1 MNMGLYVLIAILL
14 VVIVFILMGVRVI
27 NQGYVGLV
35 ERPGKFHRTLP
46 PGLHI
51 IIPFF
56 DRIART
62 PDMRTIVLNSDE
74 QSVITKDNVG
84 FTVDTVAYFRIIDP
98 YKAIYEVNNLRMAIE
113 SIIATTLRNEFG
125 QLDLDET
132 LTSRD
137 KINHSLRETL
147 DSVTTPWGVRIER
160 VEVKNIDPPA
170 EIREAMEKQ
179 MHAERVRREKVTH
192 AEGEK
197 TAVILKADGLKQ
209 SIILEAEADK
219 QKQILEAEAQKQ
231 YQILLAEG
239 EKQAIELVAQAEAN
253 RYELIYSKLKSLDVD
268 SSILQIEGI
277 NAFKELG
284 KSENKMIVPYEAA
297 ALMGALK
304 SGKEMLK
311 GQ

>member
-1 MNMGLYVLIAILL
+1 M
-14 VVIVFILMGVRVI
+14 
-27 NQGYVGLV
+27 
-35 ERPGKFHRTLP
+35 
-46 PGLHI
+46 
-51 IIPFF
+51 
-56 DRIART
+56 
-62 PDMRTIVLNSDE
+62 
-74 QSVITKDNVG
+74 
-84 FTVDTVAYFRIIDP
+84 
-98 YKAIYEVNNLRMAIE
+98 
-113 SIIATTLRNEFG
+113 
-125 QLDLDET
+125 
-132 LTSRD
+132 
-137 KINHSLRETL
+137 
-147 DSVTTPWGVRIER
+147 
-160 VEVKNIDPPA
+160 
-170 EIREAMEKQ
+170 
-179 MHAERVRREKVTH
+179 
-192 AEGEK
+192 
-197 TAVILKADGLKQ
+197 KQ

-239 EKQAIELVAQAEAN
+239 EKQAIDLVAQAEAN

>member
-1 MNMGLYVLIAILL
+1 MALYVLGCILV
-14 VVIVFILMGVRVI
+14 VVIVFILTGVRVI
-27 NQGYVGLV
+27 NQGFVGMV
-35 ERPGKFHRTLP
+35 ERLGKFHRVLQ
-46 PGLHI
+46 PGLHL

-56 DRIART
+56 DRIAKT
-62 PDMRTIVLNSDE
+62 SDMRTIVLNSDE

-147 DSVTTPWGVRIER
+147 DAVTTPWGVRIER
-160 VEVKNIDPPA
+160 VEVKNIEPPA
-170 EIREAMEKQ
+170 EIRRAMEKQ

-197 TAVILKADGLKQ
+197 TAAILKADGEKQ
-209 SIILEAEADK
+209 AIILEAEAEK

-231 YQILLAEG
+231 YQILIAEG
-239 EKQAIELVAQAEAN
+239 EKQAIQLVAEAEAN
-253 RYELIYSKLKSLDVD
+253 RYDLIYSKLKALDVD

-311 GQ
+311 GE

>member
-1 MNMGLYVLIAILL
+1 MNMGLYVLTAILL

-35 ERPGKFHRTLP
+35 ERLGKFHRTLP

-160 VEVKNIDPPA
+160 DEVKNIDPPA